1 MPVKKLIKA
10 PCKCGCDGCYYDKF
24 EHCPIAEAPQ
34 DNPIG
39 NSAEWEC
46 VIEDCIYVEV
56 DSNE

>member
-1 MPVKKLIKA
+1 MKRLIKA
-10 PCKCGCDGCYYDKF
+10 PCKCGCDGCYYDMF

-56 DSNE
+56 DSDE